1 MESNKIISVSYCPHP
16 IWGRGKILR
25 SRIRG
30 GGVLILLLL
39 FLCTIQLNAQS
50 GMVKWGKAEVNYTI
64 PAHDYH
70 RNYSYAGE
78 TVLSA
83 VPKTIIMGYWFFISD
98 VDGENCPFSPS
109 CSSFFMESVRE
120 TNIIQGT
127 LMFADRFTR
136 DMNIFNRAAK
146 YPEIRNGRYY
156 DPPEKY
162 ILK

>member
-1 MESNKIISVSYCPHP
+1 MKSKNIISYLYCPRP
-16 IWGRGKILR
+16 GVGRGQILR

-39 FLCTIQLNAQS
+39 LLCTIQLNAQS
-50 GMVKWGKAEVNYTI
+50 GMAKWGKSEVSYTI
-64 PAHDYH
+64 PAHDSH
-70 RNYSYAGE
+70 RNYSYDGE
-78 TVLSA
+78 TVLSV
-83 VPKTIIMGYWFFISD
+83 VPKTIIMGYWFLISD
-98 VDGENCPFSPS
+98 VDGDNCPFSPS
-109 CSSFFMESVRE
+109 CSSFFMESVKV